1 MSLTVDVEWWR
12 IFKGRT
18 LYPTLVL
25 VHVQSLY
32 CMGMMIQI
40 YQDKLHNLP
49 KLAWLI
55 SAPAE
60 AGLSSQFSEK
70 QHAPFLAS
78 FVILLVAVIFPGK

>member
-1 MSLTVDVEWWR
+1 MSLSLTVDVDVEWWS

-18 LYPTLVL
+18 FATLVL

-55 SAPAE
+55 SASGAMV
-60 AGLSSQFSEK
+60 AGAGS
-70 QHAPFLAS
+70 
-78 FVILLVAVIFPGK
+78 VCGV

>member
-1 MSLTVDVEWWR
+1 MSLSLTVDVDVDWWS

-18 LYPTLVL
+18 FPTLVL

-60 AGLSSQFSEK
+60 AGLSSRSG
-70 QHAPFLAS
+70 
-78 FVILLVAVIFPGK
+78 V

>member
-1 MSLTVDVEWWR
+1 MSLSLTVDVDLDWWS

-18 LYPTLVL
+18 FPTLVL

-40 YQDKLHNLP
+40 DQDKLHNLP

-60 AGLSSQFSEK
+60 AGLSSRSG
-70 QHAPFLAS
+70 
-78 FVILLVAVIFPGK
+78 V